1 MDGRVRKH
9 VTLTQENAVFNQQ
22 SMSVYFNN
30 VKKRGKK
37 YLYTADFFFLHI
49 YIYIYDVSLF

>member
-37 YLYTADFFFLHI
+37 YLYTADLFFLHI
-49 YIYIYDVSLF
+49 YIYI